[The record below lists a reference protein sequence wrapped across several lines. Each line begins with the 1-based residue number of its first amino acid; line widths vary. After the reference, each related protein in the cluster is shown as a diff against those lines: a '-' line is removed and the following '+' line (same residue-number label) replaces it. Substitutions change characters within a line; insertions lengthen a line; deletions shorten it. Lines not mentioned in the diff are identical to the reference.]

1 MYAAGSNSDGQLGT
15 RNNKKD
21 IAGFTEILD
30 GTSTPFA
37 SSSIGGRHAL
47 FLTPTAEIYGAGDHR
62 QGQLPTPPITDEEQ
76 SIHKIDYVDLVS
88 KIWNVDQDFKDKLA
102 AKYQPRQVIATWE
115 TSLIVLSCTLQ
126 EEDDCIIAFGS
137 NDFGVKGVL
146 LNHLEPNLIELPHRQ
161 DRIGK
166 RKIRVHAG
174 NRHVIAVVVYAGNS
188 DIELVGWGSCRHGQL
203 GINPPIHTKSILP
216 SVLLQIPPSTPP
228 DSILIALGNSHS
240 IIIIKPDKVY
250 AWGNNKNG
258 QLHPSISDFSPSDV
272 LEVRAT
278 WNNTFFIL
286 QNAQKEG
293 HKRLVGF
300 GSNKYGQLQ
309 NDNNSG
315 ILDILIPD
323 NFKDM
328 RTGSEHILI
337 TKKGNEE
344 EEVWGWGWNEHGN
357 LSDNSLPIIP
367 FQLLFKVPSHLEL
380 VDVAAGCATS
390 FIFCVSKLK

>member
-15 RNNKKD
+15 RNNKKISSD
-21 IAGFTEILD
+21 SEKYSTEQH
-30 GTSTPFA
+30 TS
-37 SSSIGGRHAL
+37 RL
-47 FLTPTAEIYGAGDHR
+47 QIYGAGDHR

-102 AKYQPRQVIATWE
+102 AKYQPSQVIATWE

-203 GINPPIHTKSILP
+203 GINPLYTPNPSYLRFYSKS
-216 SVLLQIPPSTPP
+216 LLQPHP
-228 DSILIALGNSHS
+228 ILSSSRSEILTLSSSSNP
-240 IIIIKPDKVY
+240 I
-250 AWGNNKNG
+250 N
-258 QLHPSISDFSPSDV
+258 PSDV

-337 TKKGNEE
+337 TKKVMKKKRCGDGDGTNT
-344 EEVWGWGWNEHGN
+344 GIC
-357 LSDNSLPIIP
+357 LIIHCPSSP
-367 FQLLFKVPSHLEL
+367 FNCSSKSFPSRT
-380 VDVAAGCATS
+380 C
-390 FIFCVSKLK
+390 